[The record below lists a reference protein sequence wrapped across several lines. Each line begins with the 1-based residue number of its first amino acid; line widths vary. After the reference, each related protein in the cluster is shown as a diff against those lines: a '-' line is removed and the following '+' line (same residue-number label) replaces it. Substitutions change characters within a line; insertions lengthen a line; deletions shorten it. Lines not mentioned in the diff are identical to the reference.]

1 MTIGILQNLKKENAG
16 ACVEQLKQAI
26 TAGGSDCFLLN
37 EEQKPADLFISV
49 GGDGTF
55 LKAAARS
62 LEQGVPVIGLN
73 LGTLGLL
80 TEFEVGSI
88 GETVER
94 LLKGDY
100 TIESRSVLE
109 VAVTKPDSDTPVFRD
124 YAINDCVISQSSMTK
139 VAYIQLYIDGQP
151 VEMYPCDGMIVATQ
165 TGSTAYSLSAGG
177 PIVMP
182 GCDVMLVT
190 PKCPHFTD
198 GRSIVAAKDAVV
210 SLRLLKQNTK
220 MITSVDGRI
229 SYQMDGDETV
239 SCRTVERKLQIIRLE
254 PPNFFYAL
262 KQKIERREDM
272 MEYRRQKR

>member
-1 MTIGILQNLKKENAG
+1 MTIGILQNLKKEDAG
-16 ACVEQLKQAI
+16 SCVEKLKTVI
-26 TAGGSDCFLLN
+26 CAGGADCFMLN
-37 EEQKPADLFISV
+37 EEQRPADLLISV

-62 LEQGVPVIGLN
+62 LKQQVPVMGLN

-80 TEFEVGSI
+80 TEFEVSSLE
-88 GETVER
+88 ETVEK
-94 LLKGDY
+94 LLEGHY
-100 TIESRSVLE
+100 NIEQRSVLE
-109 VAVTKPDSDTPVFRD
+109 VTVTKPGRDEAVFRD
-124 YAINDCVISQSSMTK
+124 YAINDCVLSQSSFEK

-151 VEMYPCDGMIVATQ
+151 VEMYPCDGIIVATQ

-198 GRSIVAAKDAVV
+198 GRSIVAAKEALI
-210 SLRLLKQNTK
+210 SMKLLKNNRE
-220 MITSVDGRI
+220 MITSVDGRV
-229 SYQMDGDETV
+229 SYRMDGDETV
-239 SCRTVERKLQIIRLE
+239 NCKTAEKKLQIVRID

-262 KQKIERREDM
+262 KKKIERREDM
-272 MEYRRQKR
+272 METKV

>member
-1 MTIGILQNLKKENAG
+1 MTIGILQNLKKEDAG
-16 ACVEQLKQAI
+16 HCVQRLKAAI
-26 TAGGSDCFLLN
+26 SAGGADYFMLN
-37 EEQKPADLFISV
+37 EKQRPADLFISV

-62 LEQGVPVIGLN
+62 LEREVPVMGLN

-80 TEFEVGSI
+80 TEFEASGVE
-88 GETVER
+88 ETVQR
-94 LLKGDY
+94 LLAGNY
-100 TIESRSVLE
+100 HIEQRSVLE
-109 VAVTKPDSDTPVFRD
+109 VTVTKPGQDTAVFRD
-124 YAINDCVISQSSMTK
+124 YGINDCVMSQFALTK

-151 VEMYPCDGMIVATQ
+151 VEMYPCDGMIVSTQ

-198 GRSIVAAKDAVV
+198 GRSIVV
-210 SLRLLKQNTK
+210 SETATISMKLLKNNRA
-220 MITSVDGRI
+220 MVTSVDGRV
-229 SYQMDGDETV
+229 SYKMDGDEIV
-239 SCRTVERKLQIIRLE
+239 NCKMAEKKLQIVRID

-262 KQKIERREDM
+262 KKKIERREDM
-272 MEYRRQKR
+272 METKV

>member
-1 MTIGILQNLKKENAG
+1 MTIGILQNLKKEDAVY
-16 ACVEQLKQAI
+16 CVEKLKTAI
-26 TAGGSDCFLLN
+26 CAGGADCFMLN
-37 EEQKPADLFISV
+37 EVQRSADLLISV

-62 LEQGVPVIGLN
+62 LEQEVPVMGLN

-80 TEFEVGSI
+80 TEFEVSSI
-88 GETVER
+88 EETVRKLLEGNYRIER
-94 LLKGDY
+94 
-100 TIESRSVLE
+100 RSVLE
-109 VAVTKPDSDTPVFRD
+109 VTVTKPGRNAAVFRD
-124 YAINDCVISQSSMTK
+124 YAINDCVLSQSAIEK

-151 VEMYPCDGMIVATQ
+151 VEMYPCDGIIVATQ

-198 GRSIVAAKDAVV
+198 GRSIVAAKEALI
-210 SLRLLKQNTK
+210 SMKLLKNHRE
-220 MITSVDGRI
+220 MITSVDGRV
-229 SYQMDGDETV
+229 SYRMDGDETV
-239 SCRTVERKLQIIRLE
+239 NCRTADKKLKIIRID

-262 KQKIERREDM
+262 KKKIERREDM
-272 MEYRRQKR
+272 LETKV